1 MDLEKMS
8 VEELRDIACGTR
20 IYWLNAFDELVRRL
34 ALKDADLLL
43 ERDRAEK
50 AESQVAEAQKLHE
63 LDERIIRVSADAAEL
78 QNNKLEKAEK
88 ELSEA
93 NICEQC
99 DGNTEGVH
107 FCVTCWNNLAT
118 QMLKAEAQVNMLVE
132 ALTEPMKRINN
143 IKKNSTGEPSVWN
156 VIRITGDEIKV
167 LQEALA
173 KIKEEA

>member
-1 MDLEKMS
+1 MDLEKMG
-8 VEELRDIACGTR
+8 VDEILIYTEEALTPTIALER
-20 IYWLNAFDELVRRL
+20 YDQVVIELVRRL

-43 ERDRAEK
+43 ERER
-50 AESQVAEAQKLHE
+50 VADIQRLHE

>member
-78 QNNKLEKAEK
+78 QNNKLEK
-88 ELSEA
+88 L
-93 NICEQC
+93 
-99 DGNTEGVH
+99 
-107 FCVTCWNNLAT
+107 
-118 QMLKAEAQVNMLVE
+118 EAQVKILVE
-132 ALTEPMKRINN
+132 ALTEPMKCIN
-143 IKKNSTGEPSVWN
+143 
-156 VIRITGDEIKV
+156 IKV

-173 KIKEEA
+173 KIKEES

>member
-78 QNNKLEKAEK
+78 QNNKLEK
-88 ELSEA
+88 L
-93 NICEQC
+93 
-99 DGNTEGVH
+99 
-107 FCVTCWNNLAT
+107 
-118 QMLKAEAQVNMLVE
+118 EAQVKILVE
-132 ALTEPMKRINN
+132 ALSDPDRHEDNCLFYSARNQGCTIEDCDCWIG
-143 IKKNSTGEPSVWN
+143 IV
-156 VIRITGDEIKV
+156 
-167 LQEALA
+167 LA
-173 KIKEEA
+173 KIKE

>member
-78 QNNKLEKAEK
+78 QNNKLEK
-88 ELSEA
+88 L
-93 NICEQC
+93 
-99 DGNTEGVH
+99 
-107 FCVTCWNNLAT
+107 
-118 QMLKAEAQVNMLVE
+118 EAQVKILVE
-132 ALTEPMKRINN
+132 ALSDPDRHEDNCLFYSARNQGCTIEDCDCWIG
-143 IKKNSTGEPSVWN
+143 IV
-156 VIRITGDEIKV
+156 
-167 LQEALA
+167 LA
-173 KIKEEA
+173 KIKEVPNASLSGGGTKLK